1 MKLNWRDVTSYK
13 QGDTERVPRT
23 WELKLEELKYKVI
36 VTRHIYYENTWLLT
50 FREANIEL
58 RDLETDDVEEA
69 KNKALEIVKNYL
81 NDLIERA
88 LKQCEIIKGQ

>member
-1 MKLNWRDVTSYK
+1 MKLNWRDVTSYR

-36 VTRHIYYENTWLLT
+36 VTRHRHYENTWLLT

-69 KNKALEIVKNYL
+69 KNKALEIVENYL

>member
-1 MKLNWRDVTSYK
+1 MKLNWKDVTSYRR
-13 QGDTERVPRT
+13 GDIERVPRT

-36 VTRHIYYENTWLLT
+36 VTRHINYENTWLLT

-69 KNKALEIVKNYL
+69 KNKAIEIVENYL
-81 NDLIERA
+81 NDLIKRA

>member
-36 VTRHIYYENTWLLT
+36 VTRYYENTWLLT